1 MPHFPPNMTHNIHSI
16 NSLGQFTQHNHPTYS
31 SNLLTFTPT
40 YIHTFIYLTHSKMT
54 ENTVDSPLRRIGQGF
69 CGTVWAMPAGSGDT
83 SAIKRE
89 DGGPGRSL
97 HNDYEVHVRVV
108 KYLSSSLPR
117 LLVPACHEYGSCHNQ
132 KWWDERLSR
141 FPKDFQVPCNALIS
155 ERIPPF
161 TKQVRD
167 ILIEKYCPDS
177 LRPNIELIKSSEPNQ
192 DCLIRPY
199 LGRRRRLE
207 KQSRYKS
214 FSLRNYPLHIDQI
227 EELELDE
234 KLYARIM
241 AKTLAHLYW
250 EANVD
255 ANDVE
260 FVLAP
265 PRKDHV
271 NQLGVL
277 LHHNSTIEGA
287 VLGNHVVWIL
297 DFDCCRTMTLDAKGV
312 EQAVAAFY
320 RNDPYF
326 PRPGRD
332 NGADQIL
339 WKEFKEGFLE
349 ASSAILGSSGPEARL
364 PALWVDSVEQR
375 TNQNRGCIP

>member
-1 MPHFPPNMTHNIHSI
+1 MTGNTT
-16 NSLGQFTQHNHPTYS
+16 NSSF
-31 SNLLTFTPT
+31 
-40 YIHTFIYLTHSKMT
+40 
-54 ENTVDSPLRRIGQGF
+54 RRIGQGF
-69 CGTVWAMPAGSGDT
+69 CGTVWAAPTGSEAV

-97 HNDYEVHVRVV
+97 HNDYEMHLEVLNC
-108 KYLSSSLPR
+108 LSGRLPR
-117 LLVPACHEYGSCHNQ
+117 LLVPDCHEYISCHDQ
-132 KWWDERLSR
+132 KWREGWLLK
-141 FPKDFQVPCNALIS
+141 FPKEFQIPCNALVS

-167 ILIEKYCPDS
+167 SLIDKYCPDS
-177 LRPNIELIKSSEPNQ
+177 LRPNNELIKSSEPNQ

-227 EELELDE
+227 EELKLDG
-234 KLYARIM
+234 KLYATIM
-241 AKTLAHLYW
+241 AETLAHLYW

-255 ANDVE
+255 ANDIE

-265 PRKDHV
+265 PRRDHV
-271 NQLGVL
+271 NQLGVPS
-277 LHHNSTIEGA
+277 HHDSIIKGGK
-287 VLGNHVVWIL
+287 LGDHVVWIL

-332 NGADQIL
+332 NSADQVL
-339 WKEFKEGFLE
+339 WKEFKDRFLE
-349 ASSAILGSSGPEARL
+349 ESSAILEQRGLEARL
-364 PALWVDSVEQR
+364 PALWVSSVEQR
-375 TNQNRGCIP
+375 TDQNGGLVP

>member
-1 MPHFPPNMTHNIHSI
+1 MDTS
-16 NSLGQFTQHNHPTYS
+16 T
-31 SNLLTFTPT
+31 LLSTA
-40 YIHTFIYLTHSKMT
+40 I
-54 ENTVDSPLRRIGQGF
+54 ENPAFSPFRRIGQGF
-69 CGTVWAMPAGSGDT
+69 CGTIWAAPTDSGGT
-83 SAIKRE
+83 IAIKRE

-97 HNDYEVHVRVV
+97 HNDYVMHLRVL
-108 KYLSSSLPR
+108 KTLRGRLPQ
-117 LLVPACHEYGSCHNQ
+117 LLVPACHEYVSSSNRN
-132 KWWDERLSR
+132 WWDERLSN
-141 FPKDFQVPCNALIS
+141 FPKEFQVPCNALVS

-167 ILIEKYCPDS
+167 ILIEQYCPES

-227 EELELDE
+227 EELKLDGT
-234 KLYARIM
+234 LYARLI
-241 AKTLAHLYW
+241 AETLAQLYW
-250 EANVD
+250 NANVD

-265 PRKDHV
+265 PRKDNV
-271 NQLGVL
+271 NPLVVPS
-277 LHHNSTIEGA
+277 HHNATIKGEI
-287 VLGNHVVWIL
+287 LGDHVIWIL

-332 NGADQIL
+332 NGADRML
-339 WKEFKEGFLE
+339 WKEFKERFLE
-349 ASSAILGSSGPEARL
+349 ASSAILGEGGSQASL
-364 PALWVDSVEQR
+364 PALWVDLVER
-375 TNQNRGCIP
+375 RANQICA